1 MEHWPVVLC
10 CILLLSNGYFLY
22 VFTNSVLF
30 ATFCIFCTL
39 FLLNNHNPEPSNNPG
54 PNNGPSELL
63 KNVLGTYTIMLLGSS
78 AFAVGHL
85 MYSLGNSM
93 FAALLASVL
102 QFLALWKS
110 FDHYKRTIDGNSVH
124 DSVQLKAFAWNRIHT
139 IAGLDLQVFEEKDKL
154 YTVFEEKDKHDT
166 VFEEKDKL
174 DTVFEEKDKHDTELV
189 ALYKNHAEN
198 IYRISAYIC
207 TETLKYFQ
215 RLVSFKKHESKD
227 L

>member
-22 VFTNSVLF
+22 VFTNSILV

-63 KNVLGTYTIMLLGSS
+63 QNVLGTYTIMLLGSS

-85 MYSLGNSM
+85 VYSLGNSM

-110 FDHYKRTIDGNSVH
+110 FDHYKRTIDGNSAH
-124 DSVQLKAFAWNRIHT
+124 DSVQSKAFGWNR
-139 IAGLDLQVFEEKDKL
+139 E
-154 YTVFEEKDKHDT
+154 
-166 VFEEKDKL
+166 
-174 DTVFEEKDKHDTELV
+174 TELV
-189 ALYKNHAEN
+189 TLYKNHAEN
-198 IYRISAYIC
+198 IYRISAYIF

-215 RLVSFKKHESKD
+215 RLVSFKKREIKEE
-227 L
+227 